1 MAIQR
6 RMHLT
11 IEQVFPAGAFVVGAV
26 EPVQDWDQA
35 PLPDGTRPQK
45 IDKETGLPTWTV
57 PVLDADPEA
66 GKNEKT
72 VNVKILDKVQPVPP
86 RNDTG
91 LPIIPVEFTELE
103 VGYYVKREG
112 DFSRIEWTLT
122 ALGMTEPGAGRK
134 PVAGNG
140 GATSSKAA

>member
-6 RMHLT
+6 RMNLT
-11 IEQVFPAGAFVVGAV
+11 IEQVFPAGAFIVGAV

-35 PLPDGTRPQK
+35 ALPDGTRPQK

-72 VNVKILDKVQPVPP
+72 VNVKIVAKHQPVPP
-86 RNDTG
+86 ANDTG
-91 LPIIPVEFTELE
+91 LPFVPVEFTGL
-103 VGYYVKREG
+103 VGVPWIDDSGNRPKLQW
-112 DFSRIEWTLT
+112 SLT
-122 ALGMTEPGAGRK
+122 ATGMDAPSARK
-134 PVAGNG
+134 PAAG
-140 GATSSKAA
+140 AAASKAAA

>member
-6 RMHLT
+6 RMNLT
-11 IEQVFPAGAFVVGAV
+11 IEQVFPAGAFIVGAV

-57 PVLDADPEA
+57 PVLDPDPEA

-72 VNVKILDKVQPVPP
+72 VNVKILATHQPVPP
-86 RNDTG
+86 KNEAG
-91 LPIIPVEFTELE
+91 LPFVPVEFTEL
-103 VGYYVKREG
+103 VGVPWIDDSGNRPKLMW
-112 DFSRIEWTLT
+112 SLT
-122 ALGMTEPGAGRK
+122 AMGMDAPGAARK
-134 PVAGNG
+134 PAAGAAAG
-140 GATSSKAA
+140 SKAAA